1 MTPQHQGPGGL
12 AVGHGGRQLVEH
24 AVELVGNALAA
35 VGLRRWQGAAG
46 IRRGMPPCSA
56 CRPFHSGA
64 MPNPT
69 RANPSANSPNDP
81 NAQTHCVAF
90 SQTFH
95 LGSVWPKVA
104 RGTFRMASC
113 RGTPSGGPRGI
124 GSRGLSGSM
133 RSAHARPLAGS
144 CSELALTNTTELRRR
159 ASTVSETDGRR
170 GGCGAA
176 GGRLDLTNPGGGG
189 FRGTTT
195 PGGAMPSGHA
205 PKQVQE

>member
-1 MTPQHQGPGGL
+1 MAAGSWWSMLLSSSEMLSLLLDFGGGRGPLGFGGECRLAQHAGHSTPAPCQTRPVQIHQRTPQ
-12 AVGHGGRQLVEH
+12 
-24 AVELVGNALAA
+24 
-35 VGLRRWQGAAG
+35 
-46 IRRGMPPCSA
+46 
-56 CRPFHSGA
+56 
-64 MPNPT
+64 
-69 RANPSANSPNDP
+69 NDP